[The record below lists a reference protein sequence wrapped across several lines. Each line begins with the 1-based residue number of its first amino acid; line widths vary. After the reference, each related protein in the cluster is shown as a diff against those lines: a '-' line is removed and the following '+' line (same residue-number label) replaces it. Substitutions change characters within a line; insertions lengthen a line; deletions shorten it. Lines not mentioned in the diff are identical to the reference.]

1 MISRPVY
8 VLSAWLLETSL
19 VLTSKA
25 NVMISI
31 CMLWLSM
38 SDRNLCNSVASK
50 AIVMF
55 IRRVLSACLSTETSL
70 YSFKTNVM
78 LSICVLSATVC
89 LFETSLVLS
98 SKTTVIFHICGI
110 VHARVR
116 RSCPVSQIFQFF
128 FSLCQLYTSR
138 GHAHFSFSLAFSTLC
153 ASHRFHAGMYTI
165 FSLSLAFSVLCV
177 SYRLH
182 ACIHILVPVGLLCVS
197 VSTDFSGH
205 AL

>member
-1 MISRPVY
+1 MMISRPIY
-8 VLSAWLLETSL
+8 VLSAWLLEISL

-25 NVMISI
+25 NVMFSI
-31 CMLWLSM
+31 CVLLSM
-38 SDRNLCNSVASK
+38 SDRNLSNSVASK

-55 IRRVLSACLSTETSL
+55 IRCVLSACLSTETASL
-70 YSFKTNVM
+70 YTFKTKVM
-78 LSICVLSATVC
+78 LSICVLSVS
-89 LFETSLVLS
+89 LLETSLVLS
-98 SKTTVIFHICGI
+98 SKTTVIFRICL
-110 VHARVR
+110 VHARAR

-165 FSLSLAFSVLCV
+165 VSLSLAFSILCV

-182 ACIHILVPVGLLCVS
+182 AGIHTLVTVGLLCVS
-197 VSTDFSGH
+197 VS
-205 AL
+205 